1 MYIGGEKIQPVSRGA
16 PFRPQKHHERRGCP
30 DARGMAG
37 AAALPHTNE
46 LEEAAQFPGLSQA
59 RRDLTKTDELD
70 ILSSERSGAGGGS
83 YEPRWR

>member
-1 MYIGGEKIQPVSRGA
+1 MQGAKKSASSGGPHFVVKNTTSAKG
-16 PFRPQKHHERRGCP
+16 GP